1 MQTTRDCLPCFL
13 RQASYAATLCS
24 ADPAVRQRIVE
35 SVAILLPTLDFR
47 LSPPEN
53 AVAVYGL
60 IAELGGCPDPFA
72 DIKRQSNA
80 FASRLRPQLE
90 AALQSRGPGDPL
102 QKAVKLA
109 MAGNIIDYGAQQSFD
124 LDSTVAGC
132 LDREPWGAAV
142 EEFLADVDRAR
153 CILYLADNCGELVF
167 DGLLVQL
174 LYSMGKDVTLAVKSK
189 PILNDAL
196 LKDAAVC
203 DLERYCRV
211 IANGTGCPGT
221 PLATC
226 SNEFR
231 KLFDAADLIISKG
244 QGNFETLSE
253 TAGPIWYLLTVKC
266 TVVAAHLGELTDG
279 TSASPAPGEQVLF
292 KNMTSRGKRAVR

>member
-13 RQASYAATLCS
+13 RQASYVATLCS
-24 ADPAVRQRIVE
+24 AEPVVRQRIVD
-35 SVAILLPTLDFR
+35 SVAALLPTLDLR

-60 IAELGGCPDPFA
+60 IAELGGCPDPFV
-72 DIKRQSNA
+72 DIKRQSNT
-80 FASRLRPQLE
+80 FASRLRPQL
-90 AALQSRGPGDPL
+90 AALQSRGPGDPV

-124 LDSTVAGC
+124 LDGTVAAC

-153 CILYLADNCGELVF
+153 HLLYLGDNCGELVF
-167 DGLLVQL
+167 DGLLMEL

-189 PILNDAL
+189 PIVNDAL
-196 LKDAAVC
+196 LEDAAAC
-203 DLERYCRV
+203 GLDRYCRV

-226 SNEFR
+226 SNEF
-231 KLFDAADLIISKG
+231 KELFAAADLIISKG
-244 QGNFETLSE
+244 QGNFETLSG
-253 TAGPIWYLLTVKC
+253 TAGPIWHLLTVKC
-266 TVVAAHLGELTDG
+266 TVVAGHLGELTDG
-279 TSASPAPGEQVLF
+279 TSACPAPGEQVLF
-292 KNMTSRGKRAVR
+292 KNMTNRGNRR